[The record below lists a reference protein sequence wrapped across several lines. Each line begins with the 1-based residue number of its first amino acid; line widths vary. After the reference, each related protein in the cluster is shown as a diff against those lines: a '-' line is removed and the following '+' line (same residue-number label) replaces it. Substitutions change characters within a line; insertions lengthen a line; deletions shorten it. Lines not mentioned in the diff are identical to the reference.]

1 MSKIL
6 DSWKS
11 GALAAALLFGGI
23 PAVGAAAASE
33 AAAKAEAAAQAG
45 TCQVTK
51 AQQHELTAIRK
62 EASDLAALRVPAGE
76 RVNAVL
82 ARVDRLSQDLTRCLE
97 PQIKS
102 MIAQAGSGPSPEV
115 VERVRMAAVRLA
127 SGETM
132 TDEERSRLTAQLAS
146 DTAKLRSE
154 TGHGATEAKDLQEQN
169 RIFNSNMKGNLG
181 IALKELDKTKHEL
194 LRLRG

>member
-11 GALAAALLFGGI
+11 GALAAALLFGGV

-51 AQQHELTAIRK
+51 AQQQELTAIRK

-76 RVNAVL
+76 RVNAAL

-102 MIAQAGSGPSPEV
+102 MIAQAGGGPSPEV
-115 VERVRMAAVRLA
+115 VERVRTAAVRLA

>member
-1 MSKIL
+1 
-6 DSWKS
+6 
-11 GALAAALLFGGI
+11 
-23 PAVGAAAASE
+23 
-33 AAAKAEAAAQAG
+33 
-45 TCQVTK
+45 
-51 AQQHELTAIRK
+51 
-62 EASDLAALRVPAGE
+62 
-76 RVNAVL
+76 VNAAL

-115 VERVRMAAVRLA
+115 VERVRTAAVRLA

-169 RIFNSNMKGNLG
+169 RIFNSNMNGNLG